1 MLVFLLFKKES
12 ESDYML
18 TIETKEL
25 NISEELKRK
34 FDMIC
39 KFACIKRKYKKYGI
53 IIFKWRCYYE

>member
-25 NISEELKRK
+25 NISEELKK
-34 FDMIC
+34 KVDMIC
-39 KFACIKRKYKKYGI
+39 KFDYVKPTY
-53 IIFKWRCYYE
+53 W